1 MKTRILAVAAG
12 LTLAVQAFAVPPPA
26 TNPGAPVVGTLP
38 DTTGSLNLELVVAD
52 IVHISG
58 LDSIDLGTYPGDGQ
72 PMSNA
77 GSPEAFCVFRNGD
90 GDYEL
95 TFESTNA
102 TVGGVHQ
109 MSNGAGGLIPYSVD
123 FTDTAGTVTDLLSS
137 SSPVTR
143 SGGAVAATPDCDA
156 NTTNNASIVV
166 SVDAVDLGAA
176 DPGTYADTI
185 TITVTAI

>member
-1 MKTRILAVAAG
+1 MKTKILAVAAG
-12 LTLAVQAFAVPPPA
+12 LALAVQAAAVPPPA
-26 TNPGAPVVGTLP
+26 TNPGAPVTGTLP
-38 DTTGSLNLELVVAD
+38 DTTGSLNLELVIAD

-77 GSPEAFCVFRNGD
+77 SSPEEFCVFRNGD

-95 TFESTNA
+95 TLTSANA
-102 TVGGVHQ
+102 TLGGVHR
-109 MSNGAGGLIPYSVD
+109 MANGAAGFIPYTLD
-123 FTDTAGTVTDLLSS
+123 FTDTAGSVTDLLSS
-137 SSPVTR
+137 NTPVPR
-143 SGGAVAATPDCDA
+143 AGGAVAATPDCDA
-156 NTTNNASIVV
+156 NASNNASIVV
-166 SVDAVDLGAA
+166 TVDAVDLGAA